1 MIKSDHMVK
10 DVKKVRAS
18 HILVGKKSE
27 AEKIIK
33 KLNEGASFETQAK
46 KWSSCP
52 SRAKGGDLGYFG
64 KGKMAKPFEEAAFS
78 LEKGE
83 MSGPVRSQFGY
94 HIIKV
99 TGKK

>member
-1 MIKSDHMVK
+1 MAKEA
-10 DVKKVRAS
+10 KKVRAS
-18 HILVGKKSE
+18 HILVNKKAD

-46 KWSSCP
+46 KFSSCP

-83 MSGPVRSQFGY
+83 MSGPVRTQFGY
-94 HIIKV
+94 HVIKV
-99 TGKK
+99 TGKR